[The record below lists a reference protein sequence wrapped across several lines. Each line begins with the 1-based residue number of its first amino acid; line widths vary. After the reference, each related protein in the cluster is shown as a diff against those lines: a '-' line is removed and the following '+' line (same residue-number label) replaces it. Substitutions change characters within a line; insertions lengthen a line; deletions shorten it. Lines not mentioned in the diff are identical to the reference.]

1 MLQIEAITL
10 VVRKIRLVQG
20 DLRERKK
27 LCLNNN
33 QIILSQ
39 NMNRLMKT
47 MRIIKIVQ
55 TEKEKLKLMI
65 TLLKLAQRVWIKL
78 IIGLENR
85 VLFLNILKNG

>member
-1 MLQIEAITL
+1 
-10 VVRKIRLVQG
+10 
-20 DLRERKK
+20 
-27 LCLNNN
+27 
-33 QIILSQ
+33 
-39 NMNRLMKT
+39 MNRLMKT